1 MLPDPTR
8 RLQSMYVSVNQGPR
22 IAVDVWLP
30 LEHIAAGENV
40 GCVIRST
47 RYYRAEEA
55 PGVPRGVEADSNY
68 AEATLFNDAGLA
80 LLVAD
85 ARGTGASFG
94 SREGELGEGE
104 IADVNELIDWAAS
117 WPWSNGRIGV
127 YGTSYEGQ
135 AAELVARHRNPH
147 LAAVAALFS
156 PNDPYRQLFYPGGVA
171 TSGRFARWMCESQV
185 KDGVVRA
192 RGRLAQLLGR
202 PVDLLDP
209 PTPVK
214 PVDGDE
220 GRALLADAIAEHQ
233 SNTDVHALMDLVP
246 FRDDSVQ
253 GLDWQLTAP
262 SSAYEAIASSG
273 VPMFVRA
280 GWVDGAFVVGALIR
294 FAHLPNNQT
303 VEIGPWGHGGRTRA
317 DPLRPSAP
325 LDENEFTDPRGQ
337 DRRLVEF
344 FSQHLADKPLPTSGR
359 GALTY
364 STLGTDRWTTVD
376 TWPPEGIEVRR
387 LYPDA
392 SRALTRDP
400 GSEYSLRLTVDA
412 EASTG
417 ETNRW
422 LAGEIGEGA
431 SYPLRRTEPTS
442 RLTFTSEP
450 LHADLHILGFPV
462 MKLRLATDG
471 TDGVVYVYLEDVSE
485 NGSVSYVTEGCLRFM
500 HRATTG
506 PSVHEGLGVPRSF
519 ARADRRPVI
528 PNQPMS
534 LIVELLPMSALIR
547 AGHRLRVSVA
557 GHDASCFSYHGAEG
571 ETFTLTGGDFTA
583 LELPVLG

>member
-1 MLPDPTR
+1 M
-8 RLQSMYVSVNQGPR
+8 
-22 IAVDVWLP
+22 
-30 LEHIAAGENV
+30 
-40 GCVIRST
+40 
-47 RYYRAEEA
+47 
-55 PGVPRGVEADSNY
+55 
-68 AEATLFNDAGLA
+68 FNDAGLA
-80 LLVAD
+80 LVVAD

-94 SREGELGEGE
+94 SRDGELGEGE
-104 IADVNELIDWAAS
+104 IADFNELIDWAAS

-127 YGTSYEGQ
+127 YGTSYDGQ

-185 KDGVVRA
+185 KDGVVSA
-192 RGRLAQLLGR
+192 RGRLAELLGR
-202 PVDLLDP
+202 PAEALDLP
-209 PTPVK
+209 PHVK
-214 PVDGDE
+214 PVDGEE
-220 GRALLADAIAEHQ
+220 GEALRADAIAEHQ
-233 SNTDVHALMDLVP
+233 SNADVHTLMDLVP

-280 GWVDGAFVVGALIR
+280 GWVDGAFVVGALMR
-294 FAHLPNNQT
+294 FAHRPNNQT

-344 FSQHLADKPLPTSGR
+344 FSRHLAEEPVLAVGR
-359 GALTY
+359 GTLLY

-387 LYPDA
+387 LYADA
-392 SRALTRDP
+392 SGTLTRDP
-400 GSEYSLRLTVDA
+400 PSEFSLRLTVDPA
-412 EASTG
+412 ASTG

-431 SYPLRRTEPTS
+431 SYPRRQTERRS
-442 RLTFTSEP
+442 RLTFTSQ
-450 LHADLHILGFPV
+450 LLDSDLHVLGFPV
-462 MKLRLATDG
+462 MKLRLATNG
-471 TDGVVYVYLEDVSE
+471 TDGVVYVYLEDVSPD
-485 NGSVSYVTEGCLRFM
+485 GSVSYVTEGCLRFM
-500 HRATTG
+500 HRATTE
-506 PSVHEGLGVPRSF
+506 PIVHAGLGVPRSF

-528 PNQPMS
+528 PNEPMN
-534 LIVELLPMSALIR
+534 LIVELLPVSALIR

-571 ETFTLTGGDFTA
+571 ETFTLAGGDFTA

>member
-30 LEHIAAGENV
+30 LERIAAGENI

-47 RYYRAEEA
+47 RYYRAEET

-80 LLVAD
+80 LVVAD

-104 IADVNELIDWAAS
+104 IADFNELIDWAAS

-135 AAELVARHRNPH
+135 AAELVAGHRNPH

-171 TSGRFARWMCESQV
+171 TSGRFARWMCESQI
-185 KDGVVRA
+185 KDGVEGA
-192 RGRLAQLLGR
+192 RDRLAELLGR
-202 PVDLLDP
+202 PAAALDLP
-209 PTPVK
+209 PRVK
-214 PVDGDE
+214 PVDGE
-220 GRALLADAIAEHQ
+220 GGEALRADAIAEHQ
-233 SNTDVHALMDLVP
+233 SNTDVHTLMDLVP

-262 SSAYEAIASSG
+262 SSAYEAITSSG

-280 GWVDGAFVVGALIR
+280 GWVDGAFAVGALTR
-294 FAHLPNNQT
+294 FALLPNHQT

-337 DRRLVEF
+337 DRRLVDF
-344 FSQHLADKPLPTSGR
+344 FSRYLDEASVPPVGR
-359 GALTY
+359 GTLTY
-364 STLGTDRWTTVD
+364 SSLGTNRWTTVG
-376 TWPPEGIEVRR
+376 TWPTEGCEVRR

-392 SRALTRDP
+392 SGR
-400 GSEYSLRLTVDA
+400 
-412 EASTG
+412 
-417 ETNRW
+417 
-422 LAGEIGEGA
+422 
-431 SYPLRRTEPTS
+431 
-442 RLTFTSEP
+442 
-450 LHADLHILGFPV
+450 
-462 MKLRLATDG
+462 
-471 TDGVVYVYLEDVSE
+471 
-485 NGSVSYVTEGCLRFM
+485 
-500 HRATTG
+500 
-506 PSVHEGLGVPRSF
+506 
-519 ARADRRPVI
+519 
-528 PNQPMS
+528 
-534 LIVELLPMSALIR
+534 
-547 AGHRLRVSVA
+547 
-557 GHDASCFSYHGAEG
+557 
-571 ETFTLTGGDFTA
+571 
-583 LELPVLG
+583 